1 MADVRERVA
10 AEVENI
16 ERTLKEIPPAN
27 RCPDLSTLELAG
39 VAALLHNL
47 YNGIENVLKQ
57 VIESRN
63 LSIPAGDSW
72 HRDLLALAAD
82 EHVVSRETLEALK
95 PYLAFRHFFSH
106 AYALDL
112 RAPRMEA
119 LVTNASDAF
128 RAFRRDINAAIP
140 PQQS

>member
-10 AEVENI
+10 AEMENI

-47 YNGIENVLKQ
+47 YSGIENVLKQ
-57 VIESRN
+57 VIESMDV
-63 LSIPAGDSW
+63 SIPAGDSW

-82 EHVVSRETLEALK
+82 KGVIGNETLDALK

-112 RAPRMEA
+112 HAPRMEA
-119 LVTNASDAF
+119 LVANANHVLS
-128 RAFRRDINAAIP
+128 AFRRDISAAIS